1 MFQNNLVAIASQFSD
16 YVTYLSEDKNF
27 LEILN
32 PFGNENIKL
41 EYVSEDEWTPYI
53 LYFSFQHWHMNDEED
68 IIEHIYDIINGKLLS
83 IEFFKCGRRC
93 FGGDIEAQELQGLS
107 YETLEEYFSDFPF
120 GKLKDIA
127 DSFKVRG
134 WDPRDNFDATFECD
148 DNGDI
153 TIVKTNYK

>member
-16 YVTYLSEDKNF
+16 YVTYLSEDKTF

-41 EYVSEDEWTPYI
+41 EYVSKDEWTPYI

-83 IEFFKCGRRC
+83 IEFFKGNKRC
-93 FGGDIEAQELQGLS
+93 FGGDIEAQDLQDLS
-107 YETLEEYFSDFPF
+107 YETLNNNFS
-120 GKLKDIA
+120 GLRMNIIDIA

-134 WDPRDNFDATFECD
+134 WKADANFDAVFDVDSCGE
-148 DNGDI
+148 
-153 TIVKTNYK
+153 IVIKIL

>member
-16 YVTYLSEDKNF
+16 YATHLFDDKNS
-27 LEILN
+27 LEIRN

-41 EYVSEDEWTPYI
+41 EYVPEDECTPYI

-83 IEFFKCGRRC
+83 IEFFKCGRRR
-93 FGGDIEAQELQGLS
+93 FGGDIEAKELQDLS
-107 YETLEEYFSDFPF
+107 YETLENFFSDFPF

-134 WDPRDNFDATFECD
+134 WKPDANFDAVFDVDACGKT
-148 DNGDI
+148 
-153 TIVKTNYK
+153 TIKINNT

>member
-16 YVTYLSEDKNF
+16 YATHLFDDKNS
-27 LEILN
+27 LEIRN

-41 EYVSEDEWTPYI
+41 EYVPEDERTPYI

-93 FGGDIEAQELQGLS
+93 FGGDIEAKELQDLS
-107 YETLEEYFSDFPF
+107 YETLENFFSDFPF
-120 GKLKDIA
+120 GKLKDKA

-134 WDPRDNFDATFECD
+134 WKPDANFDAVFDVDACGKT
-148 DNGDI
+148 
-153 TIVKTNYK
+153 TIKINNT

>member
-16 YVTYLSEDKNF
+16 YATHLFDDKNS
-27 LEILN
+27 LEIRN

-41 EYVSEDEWTPYI
+41 EYVPEDEWTPYI

-93 FGGDIEAQELQGLS
+93 FGGDIEAKELQDLS
-107 YETLEEYFSDFPF
+107 YETLENFFSDFPF

-134 WDPRDNFDATFECD
+134 CKPDANFDAVFDVDACGKT
-148 DNGDI
+148 
-153 TIVKTNYK
+153 TIKINNT